1 MRNTDWTHR
10 VTLIACAFVAAFL
23 VAVGSATTSDA
34 ALPDVVDTEPPLS
47 GEALWQSLPP
57 ELLSNV
63 IESKMEEMSSYQDRI
78 RRLEA
83 EIVRVQEIQASKL
96 SVPRPPP
103 DK

>member
-63 IESKMEEMSSYQDRI
+63 VEGKMEEISKLEDDIARI
-78 RRLEA
+78 RA
-83 EIVRVQEIQASKL
+83 IQENKMAMAQMS
-96 SVPRPPP
+96 P
-103 DK
+103 DE

>member
-10 VTLIACAFVAAFL
+10 VTLIACAFIVAAFL

-63 IESKMEEMSSYQDRI
+63 AEGKMEAIASYKSSIQ
-78 RRLEA
+78 RLEA
-83 EIVRVQEIQASKL
+83 ELARVQEIQAEKMTAAS
-96 SVPRPPP
+96 PPP
-103 DK
+103 E

>member
-10 VTLIACAFVAAFL
+10 VTLIACAFIVAAFL

-63 IESKMEEMSSYQDRI
+63 VEGKMEEISKLEDDIARI
-78 RRLEA
+78 RA
-83 EIVRVQEIQASKL
+83 IQENKIATAQMS
-96 SVPRPPP
+96 P
-103 DK
+103 DE

>member
-10 VTLIACAFVAAFL
+10 VTLIACAFIVAAFL

-63 IESKMEEMSSYQDRI
+63 VEGKMEEISKLEDDIARI
-78 RRLEA
+78 RA
-83 EIVRVQEIQASKL
+83 IQENKMAMAQMS
-96 SVPRPPP
+96 P
-103 DK
+103 DE